1 MPGFPFYLLVSLLY
15 AALGWYFRRCVMPA
29 KSPQATTVPERLP
42 AAALPDWARLAAV
55 IPLLLHGWLLYRVL
69 LGDAGL
75 YLGVGNALLAIA
87 WLTVLVYWLANLFYP
102 LQGLQMHVLWVAAGC
117 LLVAAVLP
125 ESHPLSHTELPL
137 FKAHLLVSL
146 LAYSLFTIAALHAL
160 LMALTEHRLH
170 DHMLSKML
178 CDLPPLLTMEALL
191 FRIIGTGFILL
202 TLTILSGVLFSAELF
217 GKAMQL
223 NHKTLFAILSWCIYA
238 ALLGGRRIY
247 GWRGRTAI
255 AWSLSGFAM
264 LLLGYLGSKFV
275 LEIILH
281 RSV

>member
-1 MPGFPFYLLVSLLY
+1 MPGFFSYLLVSLLY
-15 AALGWYFRRCVMPA
+15 AALGWCFWRSVMPA
-29 KSPQATTVPERLP
+29 RQS
-42 AAALPDWARLAAV
+42 AAPPKWARLAAV
-55 IPLLLHGWLLYRVL
+55 VPLLLHGWLLYQAL
-69 LGDAGL
+69 FGGGGLNLGI
-75 YLGVGNALLAIA
+75 GNAVLAIA
-87 WLTVLVYWLANLFYP
+87 WLTVLVYWLASLHYP
-102 LQGLQMHVLWVAAGC
+102 LQGLQMLVLSVAAGC
-117 LLVAAVLP
+117 LLIAAVLP
-125 ESHPLSHTELPL
+125 EAHPLAHTELPL

-160 LMALTEHRLH
+160 LMALAEQRLH

-178 CDLPPLLTMEALL
+178 RNLPPLLTMENLL
-191 FRIIGTGFILL
+191 FRIIVAGFILL
-202 TLTILSGVLFSAELF
+202 TLAILSGILFSEELF

-223 NHKTLFAILSWCIYA
+223 GHKTLFALLSWCIYA
-238 ALLGGRRIY
+238 ALLGGRHIY

-281 RSV
+281 RG